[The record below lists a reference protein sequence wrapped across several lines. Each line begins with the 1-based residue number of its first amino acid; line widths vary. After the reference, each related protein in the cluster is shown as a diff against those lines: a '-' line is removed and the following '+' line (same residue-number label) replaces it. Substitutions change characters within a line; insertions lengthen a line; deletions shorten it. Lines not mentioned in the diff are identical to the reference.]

1 MQDFGMGGMGGGIGG
16 AAGGIASGL
25 YGLFGASNPYD
36 AGQQYYGQIPGML
49 QQYLGKYAN
58 QGDTAFNNQ
67 NYYMNQG
74 QQAGGTLSDQLNGLV
89 NDPTAKMR
97 QWGSTFQ
104 ASPGFNWQVGQAT
117 GAANRAAAAGG
128 MAGSPMEQQQLATTV
143 NGLANQD
150 YYNYLNH
157 AQDLYGSGIAG
168 LQNQYNMGGQ
178 IGQNM
183 YNTAAQMTN
192 SLAQNLGAAYMNQ
205 GNQAESGSNWDNQN
219 TAGSL
224 GSIAGG
230 AATLAAFL

>member
-1 MQDFGMGGMGGGIGG
+1 MQEGILGG
-16 AAGGIASGL
+16 AQAIGQHMGGIASGL

-36 AGQQYYGQIPGML
+36 AGQQYYNQIPGMF

-74 QQAGGTLSDQLNGLV
+74 QQSGGTLTNQLNALA

-104 ASPGFNWQVGQAT
+104 SSPGFNWQVAQAT

-157 AQDLYGSGIAG
+157 AQDLYGQGIAG

-192 SLAQNLGAAYMNQ
+192 SLAQNLGSAYMSQ
-205 GNQAESGSNWDNQN
+205 GNQAEASSNWDNQN
-219 TAGSL
+219 MGGSL
-224 GSIAGG
+224 GSIFGM
-230 AATLAAFL
+230 